1 MANYERTFKSAV
13 WTDGLFEMMS
23 NVEKLFYILI
33 HVGEETSDCCM
44 FQITPKRIAFH
55 LGISVRKAEEL
66 IESFIGKGLIMYNFE
81 HNEMLVLDYMKHNPC
96 RGGLK
101 YENYKK
107 DFAKIKTQEF
117 FTTLAEIA
125 KYYPVTVGFLS
136 ALSEHVALDINDY
149 DVKKSSEDMDSV
161 KTVQQRGRDKTIQ
174 KRAESKITAIVDDDD
189 LPF

>member
-13 WTDGLFEMMS
+13 WTDGLFEMM
-23 NVEKLFYILI
+23 NNTEKLFYILI

-66 IESFIGKGLIMYNFE
+66 IESFIAKGLILYNYE

-117 FTTLAEIA
+117 FTALKEIA
-125 KYYPVTVGFLS
+125 KEYPVTIGFLS
-136 ALSEHVALDINDY
+136 ALSEHIELNIGDY
-149 DVKKSSEDMDSV
+149 DVKKTSEDIDSV
-161 KTVQQRGRDKTIQ
+161 KTVQQRGRDKTLQ
-174 KRAESKITAIVDDDD
+174 KREELKLTEIYDEE

>member
-1 MANYERTFKSAV
+1 MANYERTFKSST
-13 WTDGLFEMMS
+13 WTDGVFEMMS

-55 LGISVRKAEEL
+55 LGISARKAEEL
-66 IESFIGKGLIMYNFE
+66 IQKFIDKGLVMYNFE
-81 HNEMLVLDYMKHNPC
+81 NNEMLVVDYMKHNPC

-107 DFAKIKTQEF
+107 DFAKIKTQDF
-117 FTTLAEIA
+117 FATLAEIA
-125 KYYPVTVGFLS
+125 KGYPVTIGFLS
-136 ALSEHVALDINDY
+136 ALSEHVQINEADY
-149 DVKKSSEDMDSV
+149 DVKKSSEDIDSV
-161 KTVQQRGRDKTIQ
+161 KTVQQRGRDKTLQ
-174 KRAESKITAIVDDDD
+174 KREELKLTEIYDEE